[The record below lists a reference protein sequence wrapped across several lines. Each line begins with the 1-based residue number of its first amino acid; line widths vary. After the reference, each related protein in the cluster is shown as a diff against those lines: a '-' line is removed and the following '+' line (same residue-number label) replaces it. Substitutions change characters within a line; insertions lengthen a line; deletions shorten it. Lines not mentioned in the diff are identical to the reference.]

1 MIAAVTIL
9 MAACSN
15 DTEHKLEGKWQLQQV
30 EANGDVIQA
39 DTVFYNFQ
47 NILFMYQVYI
57 PAEDDYALQYGFN
70 TIKDEDQLELELTE
84 DAGLVDFLS
93 YTDWKSKTRTFSIEK
108 LSGKQLILN
117 KKRMLAFPAFSFL
130 FSFIITALSPQSNLQ
145 FRPSLHELNHPELS
159 EPAILV
165 VRH

>member
-1 MIAAVTIL
+1 MNKMKYWMIAAVTIL

-57 PAEDDYALQYGFN
+57 PAEDKYVLQYGFN
-70 TIKDEDQLELELTE
+70 TIKDEDQLELELA
-84 DAGLVDFLS
+84 DDPGPAANYLH
-93 YTDWKSKTRTFSIEK
+93 YTDWKSNNSPFKPPERSWN
-108 LSGKQLILN
+108 LRILN
-117 KKRMLAFPAFSFL
+117 SEGKRY
-130 FSFIITALSPQSNLQ
+130 I
-145 FRPSLHELNHPELS
+145 FRKF
-159 EPAILV
+159 
-165 VRH
+165 

>member
-1 MIAAVTIL
+1 MKLNKLFTFTLAAL
-9 MAACSN
+9 AMAACSN

-57 PAEDDYALQYGFN
+57 PADDKYVLQYGFN
-70 TIKDEDQLELELTE
+70 TIKDEDQLELELA
-84 DAGLVDFLS
+84 DDPGPAANYLH

-117 KKRMLAFPAFSFL
+117 SEGKRY
-130 FSFIITALSPQSNLQ
+130 I
-145 FRPSLHELNHPELS
+145 FRKF
-159 EPAILV
+159 
-165 VRH
+165 